1 MKIRD
6 AEATKKRILET
17 AEELFSVKGFS
28 GTSVNE
34 IVKSAGVNKALLYYY
49 FESKD
54 GLLEELFQQLTN
66 DIEELMNNRLNR
78 MAEYQDINSFKDTFD
93 FFLDFVIEKRHLLKI
108 AMVESMKIGN
118 KPNVFFDLCQ
128 KVIEVEIKNIQKA
141 YESKGMEFNFNRQ
154 EFLVNEFFTGI
165 MPVITFV
172 IYKDYWQKE
181 FDIDDKDLRKY
192 FINAYTKT
200 HISGHFNK

>member
-6 AEATKKRILET
+6 AEATKKKILKT
-17 AEELFSVKGFS
+17 AEELFSIKGFS

-78 MAEYQDINSFKDTFD
+78 MAEYQDINSFKDTFN

-108 AMVESMKIGN
+108 AMIESMKIGN